1 MIIDKIIE
9 KIGPKV
15 AEKIKECIS
24 VKAEDFGRKVIDGKA
39 EEIFIQQYQDNLEEE
54 ILGKYG
60 NEIFYDDLCN
70 VLLKDN
76 NIGKLLERCRDL
88 KIDEDI
94 SDEEFIDSILASV
107 QIKIYDRK
115 AIKKILQYIAA
126 TAFDTFNEL
135 QNPENKKLK
144 NIIKKESC
152 DIIHQIKGVKGTTK
166 KLSEDASDVKKIIS
180 EVDNKVNMLVSHTL
194 EEKSLHKLG
203 KLKAE
208 DIELLKMGD
217 YRVKVMAENQ
227 EQYFSISTEIKV
239 SPKQFL
245 FDNFEEFITYLKFT
259 GKTKQFEVCRIQ
271 VRDHTGKTIREYEDT
286 SYDGLKIKLPEVFVD
301 EVELGE
307 RSIENVQVQIKPHFD
322 YLKFQVENDE
332 GDILIPN
339 KKYKIEREAKDN
351 FVIVHIRDI
360 YSDGQLVTD
369 FQMELKQAGHPS
381 TELPKVNTH
390 IQVRQK
396 DSSRTSSNIESCNL
410 MEKLLSSKEIWGR
423 NLDDDKIILA
433 GRMVSIDN
441 RANAENLSVR
451 KKFYKNLRAME
462 VVFNIN
468 FTVPRIIEETD
479 LIAAER
485 ICNLLKDGVVKTSE
499 KIVTVKFEELES
511 DYERIE
517 ELLGYKDAVFLCH
530 YTKIEVLNTVIPV
543 AEYLRVVQFVNNI
556 TLDSENEIKMNC
568 RDAYIYN
575 EKMAT
580 LTEKEIIDNLANGR
594 LVITKD

>member
-1 MIIDKIIE
+1 MVIDKIIE
-9 KIGPKV
+9 KTGLKV
-15 AEKIKECIS
+15 AEKIKEYTFA
-24 VKAEDFGRKVIDGKA
+24 KAEDIGRKAIDSKA
-39 EEIFIQQYQDNLEEE
+39 EKIFIQQYRNNLEEE

-60 NEIFYDDLCN
+60 NEAFYEDLCN
-70 VLLKDN
+70 ALLKDN
-76 NIGKLLERCRDL
+76 NIEKLLERCRDL

-94 SDEEFIDSILASV
+94 SDEEFIDSILDSV
-107 QIKIYDRK
+107 LIKIYDRN
-115 AIKKILQYIAA
+115 AIKKILRYIAV
-126 TAFDTFNEL
+126 TAFETFNEL
-135 QNPENKKLK
+135 QDPENKKLK
-144 NIIKKESC
+144 NIIKKEGC
-152 DIIHQIKGVKGTTK
+152 DIRHQIKGVRETTK
-166 KLSEDASDVKKIIS
+166 KISGDSSDVKKILS
-180 EVDNKVNMLVSHTL
+180 ELDNKMDMLVSHTS
-194 EEKSLHKLG
+194 EEKSLRELG

-217 YRVKVMAENQ
+217 YRIKVVAKNR

-245 FDNFEEFITYLKFT
+245 FDNFEEFIAYLKFT

-271 VRDHTGKTIREYEDT
+271 VKDCTGKTIREYEDT
-286 SYDGLKIKLPEVFVD
+286 SYVGLKIKLPDVFVD

-307 RSIENVQVQIKPHFD
+307 RSIENVQVQIKPQFD

-339 KKYKIEREAKDN
+339 KKYKIEREVKDN

-360 YSDGQLVTD
+360 YSDGQLITD
-369 FQMELKQAGHPS
+369 FEMELKQAENLS

-390 IQVRQK
+390 IQVSQR

-433 GRMVSIDN
+433 GRMVSLN
-441 RANAENLSVR
+441 NHENAENLSVR
-451 KKFYKNLRAME
+451 KRFYKNLRTME
-462 VVFNIN
+462 VAFNIN
-468 FTVPRIIEETD
+468 FTVPRIIEESD

-485 ICNLLKDGVVKTSE
+485 ICDLLKDGVVKTSE

-517 ELLGYKDAVFLCH
+517 ELLGYENAVFLCY
-530 YTKIEVLNTVIPV
+530 YTRIEVLNTVIPV
-543 AEYLRVVQFVNNI
+543 AEYFRVVQFVNNI
-556 TLDSENEIKMNC
+556 ALNSENEIRMNC

-594 LVITKD
+594 MVITEE